1 MSAVPPGATPSESS
15 GPPGADRRREESRGG
30 GPPSLDRESVSPLT
44 VNRLSVYLRSLRTL
58 EARGVE
64 RVSSQQLAGEFHLS
78 PTQIRKDLAQFGEFG
93 VRGVGY
99 DVGSLAAKLADL
111 LGLDRV
117 HPIVLVGM
125 GNLGTALARFPSFN
139 SGSFLVVAGFDSDPA
154 KIGRRI
160 GRVEVHAPDR
170 LAEVVA
176 ATGATMA
183 ILAVPAAAAERSF
196 RQLAEAGVACVLN
209 FAPLSLPSG
218 PACRVKN
225 VDLRIHLEEL
235 AFFLEPR
242 RG

>member
-1 MSAVPPGATPSESS
+1 MAPLETPGTPKRASR
-15 GPPGADRRREESRGG
+15 ARETAGDIA
-30 GPPSLDRESVSPLT
+30 PAALDREAVSPLT

-64 RVSSQQLAGEFHLS
+64 RVSSQQLAREFHLS

-99 DVGSLAAKLADL
+99 EVRSLSAKLADL
-111 LGLDRV
+111 LRLDRV

-139 SGSFLVVAGFDSDPA
+139 SGSFLVVAGFDSDAA

-160 GRVEVHAPDR
+160 GRVPVHAP
-170 LAEVVA
+170 AELPQVVA

-183 ILAVPAAAAERSF
+183 ILAVPADAAERAF
-196 RQLAEAGVACVLN
+196 RQLAETGITSVLN
-209 FAPLSLPSG
+209 FAPLSLPSQPG
-218 PACRVKN
+218 CRVKN

-242 RG
+242 ER